1 MSKKWLRLAI
11 LLAACSFTFTAC
23 ECGTIEGGSGSTG
36 GSSGG
41 GSNSNSSSFS
51 GETSGDG
58 GEEIGEVY
66 EDYNPNK
73 QPGGDQFDF
82 AGNYVAPELT
92 INGQADDAVWATT
105 PVLATFGH
113 NDGATVKVY
122 RGELALFFLFNVSD
136 SVLLTEGMSNDDSVT
151 RSDSVELYL
160 DTLANGGNYPQ
171 SDDYQINLA
180 AHGKTRIMQGA
191 GNQWGN
197 WNGLIDYE
205 FTING
210 TLNDGNTANDTG
222 YCAEVMVPYAQV
234 GIEKDD
240 VIGVSFAQVDKV
252 SNAGVTAGTHWDW
265 YGWTYNSV
273 LIEPQTPNNYI
284 LLKAD
289 NTLMTRDEQEKPA
302 ADIAGYVI
310 DKTTSQPISGAIVS
324 VEGTS
329 LSTTTNAQG
338 YFFFENLDSNKSY
351 NVLIEKAGY
360 LSNFVEYTRDE
371 LRNANGGVV
380 TEHNIAMT
388 NADTVEKTTITGKVK
403 NVVYGAVANAT
414 VSVEGVV
421 LSTTTDAN
429 GNFSL
434 AGVPCEGGLTINV
447 TGNGYAA
454 TKSTFAENALTAN
467 GTSALG
473 DVNLNLSYGNT
484 GGFGNKSSAFADS
497 VAKIARGINGLE
509 FYFSG
514 TRELVGKIELYLD
527 TGTSGSNRDTDDT
540 CWRFDLFGDGVLYAN
555 QLGTVQKDKNIGAT
569 WTLSRNASD
578 GYEGKLYIPYT
589 GLGISPLEVFG
600 ISLGQWSDTA
610 KDWDGWA
617 YAGAFIAP
625 EIPTEFV
632 RINAL
637 NQLYRNANNDSLVE
651 LTGMVTDGSGA
662 ALNGV
667 KVKVGSYSTTTT
679 SGIWSLKVPETLA
692 AMTVEYSLAGYATK
706 TTTIA
711 ANYFN
716 KVYSWFESTSL
727 ETQSVS
733 ITGKVTDSATGS
745 GVEGV
750 VVSINGTNISTT
762 TNSSGQYTLANVST
776 FNDVVVRFEKADYAV
791 KEETIAAE
799 TLATLDVHTLNAA
812 IVSTAQI
819 RYVTAKGKV
828 SNVNGVIA
836 GAKVSVVGNSDLTA
850 TTDASGN
857 FSIANFAGV
866 DCELSIEKD
875 GYVSTTVAF
884 DAASLTS
891 GATTYDFG
899 SLDLP
904 LSYKAFNGLIA
915 DKADTFA
922 AFKGSFTRSA
932 VGFEFDFVGS
942 RAFTGRLEV
951 FVDTG
956 ASAAANAR
964 DTSDYIIKLNVDGSI
979 EIDNLGGSN
988 TSLATSYY
996 TVANASTTPT
1006 IHFTL
1011 PYAFLGINKTDVIG
1025 VSFGQ
1030 WSTSANGG
1038 KGDWDG
1044 WDNFAMVGANGVP
1057 FVMPENPQDY
1067 IRLGA
1072 HNELY
1077 WANNN
1082 AALDLT
1088 SYEWNF
1094 ATGENTDTAAGAR
1107 PVAHADNFWGKVVSR
1122 DSSGV
1127 TFEFITTGNF
1137 STNTDTTGIEF
1148 VNMYIDLGESAN
1160 GWTSVD
1166 YLVKIASNGT
1176 VYGRS
1181 KAQCSNGAELG
1192 AAWWSATDADK
1203 LSTTATIT
1211 KDANGV
1217 TKITYKV
1224 LYSDLG
1230 ISASTVFGV
1239 AFREASHN
1247 EGDHLLYDPWYDCYY
1262 KGVSYDVANTTLY
1275 ARIAANGTTY
1285 AATSNA

>member
-23 ECGTIEGGSGSTG
+23 ECGTIQGSSGSTG
-36 GSSGG
+36 GSSS
-41 GSNSNSSSFS
+41 GSHSFS

-73 QPGGDQFDF
+73 QPGDDQFDF

-113 NDGATVKVY
+113 NDAATVKVY

-136 SVLLTEGMSNDDSVT
+136 SILLTEGMSNDDSVT

-160 DTLANGGNYPQ
+160 DTLANGGNFPQ

-210 TLNDGNTANDTG
+210 TLNNGNDANDTG

-252 SNAGVTAGTHWDW
+252 SNAGVTGGTHWDW

-310 DKTTSQPISGAIVS
+310 DKATSQPISGASVS

-338 YFFFENLDSNKSY
+338 YFILENLDSNKSY
-351 NVLIEKAGY
+351 SVLIEKAGY
-360 LSNFVEYTRDE
+360 LSNSVEYTRDE

-388 NADTVEKTTITGKVK
+388 NADTVQKTTITGTVK

-414 VSVEGVV
+414 VSVDGVV
-421 LSTTTDAN
+421 LSTTTDAS
-429 GNFSL
+429 GNFSI
-434 AGVPCEGGLTINV
+434 AGVPCESDLTITVSASNY
-447 TGNGYAA
+447 TT
-454 TKSTFAENALTAN
+454 TKSTFAVSALTAN

-473 DVNLNLSYGNT
+473 DVNLNLPYGNT

-497 VAKIARGINGLE
+497 SAKIARGINGLE
-509 FYFSG
+509 FYFTG
-514 TRELVGKIELYLD
+514 TRKLTGRIELYLD
-527 TGTSGSNRDTDDT
+527 TGASGSNRDTDDT
-540 CWRFDLFGDGVLYAN
+540 CWRFDLCDDGVLYAN
-555 QLGTVQKDKNIGAT
+555 QLGSVQAVKNTGAT

-600 ISLGQWSDTA
+600 ISLGQEIFPG
-610 KDWDGWA
+610 WDGWG

-632 RINAL
+632 RVNAL

-651 LTGMVTDGSGA
+651 LTGIVTDGSGA
-662 ALNGV
+662 ALDGV
-667 KVKVGSYSTTTT
+667 TVKVGSRSTTTI
-679 SGIWSLKVPETLA
+679 SGVWSLKVPETLA
-692 AMTVEYSLAGYATK
+692 AMTVEYSLAGYETK

-716 KVYSWFESTSL
+716 KVYTWFESTSI

-733 ITGKVTDSATGS
+733 ITGKVTDSTTGS

-750 VVSINGTNISTT
+750 TVSINGTAISTT
-762 TNSSGQYTLANVST
+762 TNSSGQYTLENVST
-776 FNDVVVRFEKADYAV
+776 FKDVTVRFEKADYAV
-791 KEETIAAE
+791 KEETISAG
-799 TLATLDVHTLNAA
+799 TLATLDVHTLNAS

-819 RYVTAKGKV
+819 RYVTASGKV
-828 SNVNGVIA
+828 TNVNGAIA
-836 GAKVSVVGNSDLTA
+836 GAKVSVVGNSDLSA

-866 DCELSIEKD
+866 DCALSIEKD
-875 GYVSTTVAF
+875 GYVSTTVDFKAN
-884 DAASLTS
+884 SLTS

-899 SLDLP
+899 SLDVP
-904 LSYKAFNGLIA
+904 LNYKALNGIIA
-915 DKADTFA
+915 DKADTFS

-932 VGFEFDFVGS
+932 VGFEFNFVGS

-996 TVANASTTPT
+996 TVENANTTPT

-1011 PYAFLGINKTDVIG
+1011 PYSFLGISKTDVIG

-1030 WSTSANGG
+1030 WSDTANNGS
-1038 KGDWDG
+1038 GDWDG

-1077 WANNN
+1077 WASNN

-1094 ATGENTDTAAGAR
+1094 ATGEDTDTAAGSR
-1107 PVAHADNFWGKVVSR
+1107 PAAHADNFWGKVVSR
-1122 DSSGV
+1122 DASGV

-1137 STNTDTTGIEF
+1137 STDTDTSGIEF
-1148 VNMYIDLGESAN
+1148 INVYVDLGESAN
-1160 GWTSVD
+1160 SWTSVD

-1181 KAQCSNGAELG
+1181 KAQCSNAAVNG
-1192 AAWWSATDADK
+1192 AAWWLATDADK

-1211 KDANGV
+1211 TDANGV

-1230 ISASTVFGV
+1230 ISASDVFGV
-1239 AFREASHN
+1239 AFREASHRDP
-1247 EGDHLLYDPWYDCYY
+1247 DHNLYNPWYDCYY

-1275 ARIAANGTTY
+1275 ARIAADGTTY